1 MYHVDDNWTLMD
13 LIKASFASWFCGVMV
28 STLDFESKD
37 PSSNLG
43 RTFQRCKLQLILKI
57 VQRIL

>member
-28 STLDFESKD
+28 STLETGNSFF
-37 PSSNLG
+37 NCWY
-43 RTFQRCKLQLILKI
+43 RTLAHSEIQFKMIKL
-57 VQRIL
+57 